1 MGDDVN
7 PLVLRVATLSDADI
21 LLAWRNDRETR
32 RQSKSTDKVEQSS
45 HVSWLTAVLNDDD
58 RALYIGMDGDEP
70 VGSVRAD
77 RDAEI
82 WTLSWMGAPTA
93 RKRGVGRRIVDA
105 MIARLDGEIRAD
117 VKIGNV
123 ASMRIAERCGM
134 TQMDADNDFTY
145 WRMKK

>member
-58 RALYIGMDGDEP
+58 RALYIGMDGRF
-70 VGSVRAD
+70 GRF
-77 RDAEI
+77 
-82 WTLSWMGAPTA
+82 
-93 RKRGVGRRIVDA
+93 RGWLRRPPAIVA
-105 MIARLDGEIRAD
+105 LAGGL
-117 VKIGNV
+117 
-123 ASMRIAERCGM
+123 SMR
-134 TQMDADNDFTY
+134 
-145 WRMKK
+145 

>member
-32 RQSKSTDKVEQSS
+32 RQAKSTDNVEQSS

-82 WTLSWMGAPTA
+82 WTLSWMVAPTA
-93 RKRGVGRRIVDA
+93 RDRKST
-105 MIARLDGEIRAD
+105 RL
-117 VKIGNV
+117 N
-123 ASMRIAERCGM
+123 SSH
-134 TQMDADNDFTY
+134 
-145 WRMKK
+145 